1 MAVVFE
7 ILMVEAERNRPV
19 RRIPVQFHTQQE
31 AQNYAEVLAK
41 GAASISAVYRYIVR
55 PLDSEADEDR
65 ASVTIP
71 PSLNAQITR
80 PRR

>member
-7 ILMVEAERNRPV
+7 ILMVEVQGNRPM
-19 RRIPVQFHTQQE
+19 RRIPVQFHTQEE
-31 AQNYAEVLAK
+31 AQRYVEVLAK
-41 GAASISAVYRYIVR
+41 GAASIPALYRYVVR

-71 PSLNAQITR
+71 PSLKAPIPYQ
-80 PRR
+80 RR